1 MLSVRV
7 RIYRSHDYDLMAMA
21 YSGMIS
27 IATVAKKALE
37 ACFLGEDYK
46 AEIRSASPAV
56 SKKFSSTLITRVQ
69 LTDDDVP
76 GIEEWFRGFS
86 EGARNNMIKCLIRKA
101 IGDVPVWAYRTDGW
115 VSAVDE
121 EKKVE
126 QLLEKAKKSSA
137 SNNVRVVTKEEK
149 EKEKEKKKEN
159 VHDLKEK
166 GQNKKKEPVIEKAA
180 EKKEENKIKEKAPH
194 LEKEEKKKA
203 EEQEQMRE
211 HEVQNESTE
220 EPEFDAFDAFG
231 ALNSLQD
238 GTY

>member
-46 AEIRSASPAV
+46 AELRSASPAAIN
-56 SKKFSSTLITRVQ
+56 KKFSSTLITRVQ

-137 SNNVRVVTKEEK
+137 SNNVRVITKEEK
-149 EKEKEKKKEN
+149 KTHNLAEKE
-159 VHDLKEK
+159 
-166 GQNKKKEPVIEKAA
+166 QNKNKKLEKTE
-180 EKKEENKIKEKAPH
+180 EKKEEKHIKEKKSH
-194 LEKEEKKKA
+194 SKKEEVEERVELEKQ
-203 EEQEQMRE
+203 EEQKTQS
-211 HEVQNESTE
+211 ESVE

>member
-37 ACFLGEDYK
+37 ACYLGEDYK
-46 AEIRSASPAV
+46 AEIRSASPAAT

-137 SNNVRVVTKEEK
+137 SNNVRVVTKEK
-149 EKEKEKKKEN
+149 KVKKKEN
-159 VHDLKEK
+159 VHDLKEDE
-166 GQNKKKEPVIEKAA
+166 QSKKKEPVREKTIEKNEERQVKENASNL
-180 EKKEENKIKEKAPH
+180 KKEEKEKIEA
-194 LEKEEKKKA
+194 
-203 EEQEQMRE
+203 QEQTRE
-211 HEVQNESTE
+211 REVQNESAE

-231 ALNSLQD
+231 ALNSLQN

>member
-27 IATVAKKALE
+27 VATVAKKALE
-37 ACFLGEDYK
+37 ACYLGEDYK
-46 AEIRSASPAV
+46 AEIRSASPAAT

-137 SNNVRVVTKEEK
+137 SNNVRVVTKEK
-149 EKEKEKKKEN
+149 MKKKEN
-159 VHDLKEK
+159 AHDLKEDE
-166 GQNKKKEPVIEKAA
+166 QSKKKESVREKTIEKN
-180 EKKEENKIKEKAPH
+180 EERQVKKNASNLK
-194 LEKEEKKKA
+194 KEEKKKIEA
-203 EEQEQMRE
+203 QEQTRE
-211 HEVQNESTE
+211 REVQNESAE

-231 ALNSLQD
+231 ALNSLQN

>member
-56 SKKFSSTLITRVQ
+56 ISKKFSSTLITRVQ

-137 SNNVRVVTKEEK
+137 SNNVRVVTKEE
-149 EKEKEKKKEN
+149 EEKEKKKEN

-166 GQNKKKEPVIEKAA
+166 VQNKKKEPVIEKTA
-180 EKKEENKIKEKAPH
+180 EKKEEKQIKEKASC
-194 LEKEEKKKA
+194 LEKEEKKKT

>member
-56 SKKFSSTLITRVQ
+56 ISKKFSSTLITRVQ

-149 EKEKEKKKEN
+149 EKKKEN

-166 GQNKKKEPVIEKAA
+166 VQNKKKEPVIEKTA
-180 EKKEENKIKEKAPH
+180 EKKEEKQIKEKASR
-194 LEKEEKKKA
+194 LEKEEKKKT

-211 HEVQNESTE
+211 HEVQNESAE